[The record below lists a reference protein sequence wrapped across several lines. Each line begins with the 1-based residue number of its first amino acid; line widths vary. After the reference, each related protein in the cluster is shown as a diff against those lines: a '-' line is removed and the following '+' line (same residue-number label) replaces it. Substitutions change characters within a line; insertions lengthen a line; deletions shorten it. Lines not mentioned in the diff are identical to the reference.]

1 MKKNKIFSF
10 VLLLATICNFTLAQA
25 QDNNEKDLKN
35 TIVLANKDKDV
46 EKYEA
51 DKLLFMETKDDD
63 TTLLFSDSPETVE
76 QDGILYQ
83 DTVKGDT
90 RLLYYH
96 LNGMKEDKKIAVV
109 IQNMSDKSNVVD
121 RKSVV

>member
-1 MKKNKIFSF
+1 MKPINYYLWK
-10 VLLLATICNFTLAQA
+10 Q
-25 QDNNEKDLKN
+25 
-35 TIVLANKDKDV
+35 
-46 EKYEA
+46 
-51 DKLLFMETKDDD
+51 KDDD

-96 LNGMKEDKKIAVV
+96 LNGMKEDKKNSCSYSEYV
-109 IQNMSDKSNVVD
+109 
-121 RKSVV
+121 

>member
-10 VLLLATICNFTLAQA
+10 ILSLTMICNFTLAQA

-76 QDGILYQ
+76 QDGILCRGRGYC
-83 DTVKGDT
+83 
-90 RLLYYH
+90 
-96 LNGMKEDKKIAVV
+96 
-109 IQNMSDKSNVVD
+109 
-121 RKSVV
+121 

>member
-1 MKKNKIFSF
+1 MKKIRFSF
-10 VLLLATICNFTLAQA
+10 VLSLATICNFTLAQA

-76 QDGILYQ
+76 QDGIYI
-83 DTVKGDT
+83 
-90 RLLYYH
+90 
-96 LNGMKEDKKIAVV
+96 KI
-109 IQNMSDKSNVVD
+109 Q
-121 RKSVV
+121 

>member
-1 MKKNKIFSF
+1 MKKILKKHNKF
-10 VLLLATICNFTLAQA
+10 
-25 QDNNEKDLKN
+25 
-35 TIVLANKDKDV
+35 LANKDKDV

-83 DTVKGDT
+83 DTVKGDNT
-90 RLLYYH
+90 IIVLSLE
-96 LNGMKEDKKIAVV
+96 ME
-109 IQNMSDKSNVVD
+109 
-121 RKSVV
+121 

>member
-10 VLLLATICNFTLAQA
+10 ILSLATICNFTLAQA

-51 DKLLFMETKDDD
+51 DKLLFNE
-63 TTLLFSDSPETVE
+63 
-76 QDGILYQ
+76 
-83 DTVKGDT
+83 
-90 RLLYYH
+90 
-96 LNGMKEDKKIAVV
+96 N
-109 IQNMSDKSNVVD
+109 
-121 RKSVV
+121 

>member
-1 MKKNKIFSF
+1 M
-10 VLLLATICNFTLAQA
+10 ICNFTLVQA
-25 QDNNEKDLKN
+25 QDNHEKDLKN

-96 LNGMKEDKKIAVV
+96 LNGMKEDKK
-109 IQNMSDKSNVVD
+109 
-121 RKSVV
+121 

>member
-10 VLLLATICNFTLAQA
+10 ILSLATICNFTLAQA

-51 DKLLFMETKDDD
+51 DKLLFMEKMMILPFYFLI
-63 TTLLFSDSPETVE
+63 LLKLWSKMEFY
-76 QDGILYQ
+76 I
-83 DTVKGDT
+83 
-90 RLLYYH
+90 
-96 LNGMKEDKKIAVV
+96 KI
-109 IQNMSDKSNVVD
+109 Q
-121 RKSVV
+121 